1 MPVGFLNISHNFA
14 GELNFIIVEWVK
26 STAQGTPVIGHVTG
40 TGLGAQNDTDQTE
53 VFYPAAHVNE
63 QLQIINLPE
72 QWMLVR
78 FWRSSDGVAKDV
90 LLLQIA
96 GNARTG
102 ATYPISRYEYRVNRG
117 QGEPGVW
124 SDPVQDDQGLRDT
137 RLVDQI
143 YWVEKR
149 GMGSYIEGELTDR
162 SDVGGGFD
170 FVDVTEFMESGQ
182 TYVVYVITRIDA
194 SGDDSGLPDSDNS
207 DIFILNSNQDY
218 VPLTMAGK
226 TLISNFPTTV
236 GILTIPN
243 LAIVAD
249 GKFILQTH
257 TGMQR
262 NVVIQFDAGDIIEFR
277 KDTFNKL
284 ILGEGEEI
292 EILIKNNAAYVLAHS
307 TGHERLG
314 EETNSYKLGLNRL
327 PGDGGARV
335 LADYP
340 RVEELLDSLP
350 ATSVVNDVTW
360 NTSSVAADGQT
371 VYPNRGKWMRDG
383 ANFRP
388 PLLEDKVI
396 KGVSQATV
404 TGRYEH
410 QEMMAHEHFMAST
423 TDSGG
428 VPYMSISHSTG
439 GNLGYSLN
447 GSNVA
452 PTQLKTGP
460 GGGVNNIVNNIGLY
474 PLLCI

>member
-1 MPVGFLNISHNFA
+1 MPNGFLNISHNFA
-14 GELNFIIVEWVK
+14 GELNYIIVEWVK

-63 QLQIINLPE
+63 QLQVINLPE
-72 QWMLVR
+72 VWMLVR
-78 FWRSSDGVAKDV
+78 FWRSSDGIAKDV
-90 LLLQIA
+90 LLLQLA

-102 ATYPISRYEYRVNRG
+102 AIYPISRYEYRVDRG
-117 QGEPGVW
+117 QGDPGVW

-137 RLVDQI
+137 RLADQY

-149 GMGSYIEGELTDR
+149 GMGTYIEGELTDR
-162 SDVGGGFD
+162 SDDGGGFD
-170 FVDVTEFMESGQ
+170 FVDVDEYMESGQ
-182 TYVVYVITRIDA
+182 TYVVYVVTRIET
-194 SGDDSGLPDSDNS
+194 SSDDSGIPDTDDS
-207 DIFILNSNQDY
+207 DIFILDTNQDY
-218 VPLTMAGK
+218 VPLTMGGR
-226 TLISNFPTTV
+226 TLIADFSTTV

-243 LAIVAD
+243 LVTVAD
-249 GKFILQTH
+249 GKFRLQTH
-257 TGMQR
+257 TGGQR
-262 NVVIQFDAGDIIEFR
+262 NVIIQFDAGDTIEFR
-277 KDTFNKL
+277 KNTVNKI

-292 EILIKNNAAYVLAHS
+292 EILIKNNVATVLAHF
-307 TGHERLG
+307 TNHDNLG
-314 EETNSYKLGLNRL
+314 EEVNGYRLGLNRL
-327 PGDGGARV
+327 PGDGGARL

-350 ATSVVNDVTW
+350 ATSVVNDTTW

-371 VYPNRGKWMRDG
+371 VYLNKGKWMRDG

-388 PLLEDKVI
+388 PLLEGKVI

-410 QEMMAHEHFMAST
+410 QEMMAHEHFIASP

-428 VPYMSISHSTG
+428 LPYLSASHSTG
-439 GNLGYSLN
+439 GNLGYNFN
-447 GSNVA
+447 GSTVA
-452 PTQLKTGP
+452 PTLFKTGP

-474 PLLCI
+474 PLLHI